1 MPDYIDMA
9 QEREEQDRE
18 IALKYGRRPE
28 LPQIGSCFNCS
39 EPIARG
45 NFCSP
50 DCREDY
56 EKRKRFNHGKE

>member
-1 MPDYIDMA
+1 MDISDQATMREE
-9 QEREEQDRE
+9 QERE
-18 IALKYGRRPE
+18 IAIKYGQRKQLPE
-28 LPQIGSCFNCS
+28 IGSCFNCS

-56 EKRKRFNHGKE
+56 EKRERFNRGRDE